1 MAEVGWLVAA
11 RQWLGTRWSGRS
23 ARGVTIVQLVARQCR
38 VKCQVIWSLVVGTA
52 AASGEDWMDPG

>member
-23 ARGVTIVQLVARQCR
+23 ARGVTIVQLVDVGSS
-38 VKCQVIWSLVVGTA
+38 VK
-52 AASGEDWMDPG
+52 